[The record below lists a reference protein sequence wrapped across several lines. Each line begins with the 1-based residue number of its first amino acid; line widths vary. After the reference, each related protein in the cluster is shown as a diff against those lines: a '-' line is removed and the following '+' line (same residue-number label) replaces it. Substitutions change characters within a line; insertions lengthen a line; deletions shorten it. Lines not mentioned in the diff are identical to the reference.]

1 MLSKNDKANRSEL
14 HIFQDKSLDFCA
26 VISLK
31 QYGRG
36 PAIGGCRMLSYPTLD
51 AAITDANRL
60 AHAMSYKAAISQLP
74 HDGGKAVIMRSTQH
88 IDHAAIL
95 KRFSECVDSLNGRYI
110 TTIDSGTS
118 QADMSIIKKY
128 TPYVTGYLEEDLSDN
143 NPSVSTA
150 LGIFKGIQAAVK
162 LLDGRDNLA
171 GLHVAIQ
178 GVGSVGYFLAKHL
191 YLAGAKLTVCDIDP
205 TRAQRCSEE
214 FNATIV
220 EPSAIYAVFC
230 DVFAPCALG
239 QIINPLTLSQ
249 FKTKIIAGAANDQLS
264 SPEIAKQLSQRNIL
278 YVPDYLINAGG
289 LIHLSLQQ
297 ENKNHDIITEH
308 VECIADRILNLAFTA
323 RQQQKTLYE
332 MTEIE
337 VERFLGV
344 EADDGHR

>member
-1 MLSKNDKANRSEL
+1 MLSKYDKANKSEL
-14 HIFQDKSLDFCA
+14 HIFKDKSLDFCA

-36 PAIGGCRMLSYPTLD
+36 PAIGGCRMLSYPNLD

-74 HDGGKAVIMRSTQH
+74 HDGGKAVIMRSTH
-88 IDHAAIL
+88 SDHAAIM

-118 QADMSIIKKY
+118 QADMSLIKQY
-128 TPYVTGYLEEDLSDN
+128 TPHVTGYLEDDHSEN
-143 NPSVSTA
+143 NPSISTA

-162 LLDGRDNLA
+162 LLNVDTLS

-191 YLAGAKLTVCDIDP
+191 YKAGAKLTVCDTDLI
-205 TRAQRCSEE
+205 RAQRCADE

-220 EPSAIYAVFC
+220 EPDAIYAVSC
-230 DVFAPCALG
+230 DIFAPCALG
-239 QIINPLTLSQ
+239 QVINDSTIPQ
-249 FKTKIIAGAANDQLS
+249 FKTKMIAGAANDQLS
-264 SPEIAKQLSQRNIL
+264 SRELATELSRRNIL

-297 ENKNHDIITEH
+297 ENKGNDIIVEH
-308 VECIADRILNLAFTA
+308 VERIGERILALSSAA
-323 RQQQKTLYE
+323 RRHNRTLYE
-332 MTEIE
+332 MTEME
-337 VERFLGV
+337 VGRFLGINPD
-344 EADDGHR
+344 AI